1 MVSLKWCGGSCIA
14 LDNLSN
20 RTSVSSKWKS
30 VNFKKFNTIK
40 GISKSKLLVKH
51 ILHNYKCRFEGKKKK
66 IIQTKNG
73 VKIDANVKRF

>member
-1 MVSLKWCGGSCIA
+1 MAEVVLLLTTYQIEH
-14 LDNLSN
+14 
-20 RTSVSSKWKS
+20 VSSKWKS

-66 IIQTKNG
+66 N
-73 VKIDANVKRF
+73 